1 MQAQSPITHRM
12 AALVLRSCPTDPH
25 IYAVSGSTDYEIS
38 PSLFG
43 NVGGKVVSFLAA
55 Q

>member
-1 MQAQSPITHRM
+1 MQSPITHRI
-12 AALVLRSCPTDPH
+12 ASLVLRSCPTDLR

-43 NVGGKVVSFLAA
+43 DVGSKVVSFLAA